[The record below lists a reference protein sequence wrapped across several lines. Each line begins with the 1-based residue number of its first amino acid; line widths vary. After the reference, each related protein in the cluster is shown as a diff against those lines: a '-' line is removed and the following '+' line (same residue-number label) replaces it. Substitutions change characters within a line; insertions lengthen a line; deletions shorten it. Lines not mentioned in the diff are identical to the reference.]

1 MSQLSD
7 KDLAQAAAEA
17 GISPEELKQALSRRD
32 APHLEAKKTGTS
44 HLKSHASVQATFAV
58 QPSQALANAHRVF
71 SQQVHL
77 HPTRS
82 ADGQV
87 SYVSPEAGLSFRLSG
102 QPGEV
107 PDRGLVRVDID
118 MSKRTR
124 KMLIAFVPLTAL
136 FTLIELFS
144 LVIGKGTSLIWFVP
158 MMVIF
163 FFMFIVGKRHILKE
177 AKQSAEALLDRASQ
191 NALPR

>member
-7 KDLAQAAAEA
+7 KDLEQAAAEA

-32 APHLEAKKTGTS
+32 SPLLEAKKTEPS
-44 HLKSHASVQATFAV
+44 RLKNHASVQATFAV

-71 SQQVHL
+71 SQQMHL

-82 ADGQV
+82 ADGQI
-87 SYVSPEAGLSFRLSG
+87 SYASPEAGLSFRLSS
-102 QPGEV
+102 QPGET

-118 MSKRTR
+118 MSKRSR
-124 KMLIAFVPLTAL
+124 KMLIAFVPLSAL
-136 FTLIELFS
+136 FTLLALLS
-144 LVIGKGTSLIWFVP
+144 LVIGKGTLLLSFVP
-158 MMVIF
+158 LMVIF
-163 FFMFIVGKRHILKE
+163 FIMFIVSKRHILKE